1 MQTKQEIE
9 KIEKKEFMSKKD
21 CKTSNYIE
29 HLLNLYTVITGCV
42 FISDFA
48 SLVSIPKGLQN
59 YCAVGL
65 NSLTTAGIKK
75 YKSAINK
82 KKKKMV
88 KFCACVLFQM

>member
-1 MQTKQEIE
+1 
-9 KIEKKEFMSKKD
+9 MSKKD

-48 SLVSIPKGLQN
+48 SLVSIPKGLQD
-59 YCAVGL
+59 YSAVGL
-65 NSLTTAGIKK
+65 SSLTTAGIKK